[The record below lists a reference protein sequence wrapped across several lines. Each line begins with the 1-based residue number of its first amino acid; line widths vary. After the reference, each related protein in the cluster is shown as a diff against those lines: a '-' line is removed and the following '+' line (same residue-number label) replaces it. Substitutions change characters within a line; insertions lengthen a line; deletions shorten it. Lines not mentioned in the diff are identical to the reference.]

1 MLAGKRILLIIGGGI
16 AAYKSLEVIRLLRRQ
31 GAAVRCILTQA
42 GSRFVTPL
50 SVAGLS
56 GERVYEDLFSLTDE
70 AEMGHIRLSREADLV
85 VVAPATANL
94 IARMAQG
101 RADDLAA
108 TALLATDKPVL
119 LAPAMNVRMWH
130 HPATQENLARVIA
143 RGTRTVGPVE
153 GSMACGEYGI
163 GRLAEPP
170 DIVEA
175 VIAALTSGKPLA
187 GRRALVTA
195 GPTLE
200 AIDPIRFISNRSSGK
215 QGYAIAAALAEAGA
229 ATTLVSGPTSIP
241 APAGVNTVRVEAATD
256 MMAACNSALPAD
268 IAVFT
273 AAVADWRVDS
283 TSSEKIKKQDGAG
296 PPQLHLVEN
305 PDILR
310 TIATLPKGRPSLVIG
325 FAAETQDV
333 IAHARTKLA
342 RKACDWIVANDVAP
356 ATGVLG
362 GDENTVHLV
371 CAAGEETWPKL
382 AKQEVARRLV
392 ERMVRH
398 FGKGEP

>member
-56 GERVYEDLFSLTDE
+56 GDRVYEDLFSLTDE

-310 TIATLPKGRPSLVIG
+310 TIANLPKGRPSLVIG

-356 ATGVLG
+356 STGVLG

-371 CAAGEETWPKL
+371 CAEGEETWPKL

>member
-256 MMAACNSALPAD
+256 MMSACNSALPAD

-356 ATGVLG
+356 STGVLG

-371 CAAGEETWPKL
+371 CAAAEETWPKL

>member
-31 GAAVRCILTQA
+31 GAAVRCILTAA
-42 GSRFVTPL
+42 GSKFVTPL

-56 GERVYEDLFSLTDE
+56 GERVFEDLFSLTDE

-170 DIVEA
+170 DIVAA

-187 GRRALVTA
+187 GKRAIVTA
-195 GPTLE
+195 GPTIE
-200 AIDPIRFISNRSSGK
+200 PIDPIRFISNRSSGK

-229 ATTLVSGPTSIP
+229 ATTLVTGPTALTP
-241 APAGVNTVRVEAATD
+241 PTGVSTIRVETATE
-256 MMAACNSALPAD
+256 MLAACDSALPAD

-273 AAVADWRVDS
+273 AAVADWRVDAAKD
-283 TSSEKIKKQDGAG
+283 EKIKKQDGAR
-296 PPQLHLVEN
+296 PPSLHLVEN
-305 PDILR
+305 PDILQS
-310 TIATLPKGRPSLVIG
+310 IASRKTARPQLVIG

-333 IAHARTKLA
+333 LAHARSKRA
-342 RKACDWIVANDVAP
+342 RKGCDWIVANDVSAP
-356 ATGVLG
+356 SGVLG
-362 GDENTVHLV
+362 GDENTVHIV
-371 CAAGEETWPKL
+371 TAGGEETWPRMQKR
-382 AKQEVARRLV
+382 EVAAQLV
-392 ERMVRH
+392 ARIARQFAAVQS
-398 FGKGEP
+398 

>member
-1 MLAGKRILLIIGGGI
+1 
-16 AAYKSLEVIRLLRRQ
+16 
-31 GAAVRCILTQA
+31 
-42 GSRFVTPL
+42 
-50 SVAGLS
+50 
-56 GERVYEDLFSLTDE
+56 
-70 AEMGHIRLSREADLV
+70 
-85 VVAPATANL
+85 
-94 IARMAQG
+94 
-101 RADDLAA
+101 
-108 TALLATDKPVL
+108 
-119 LAPAMNVRMWH
+119 MNVRMWH

-175 VIAALTSGKPLA
+175 VITALTSGKPLA

-362 GDENTVHLV
+362 GDENTVHVV

-392 ERMVRH
+392 DRMVRH